1 MAGFESISNILG
13 KFSPA
18 QRLIALVLLLLT
30 ILGISLFQFMT
41 ASKPE
46 CETVHKQLVETQNQL
61 TSTIASQNTFIQ
73 TINDL
78 REQTFDL
85 NTQIGRRDSII
96 ASLGSKFNMLKRQDQ
111 MLASNESFNTE
122 PLQMVMMSEP
132 EPVMMLPKR
141 SNPQNEELL
150 QENNAASYPAPILDT
165 ISERSESVDTLSAK
179 SNRTDTVV
187 TKGKVSWV
195 RRLLGRKD

>member
-41 ASKPE
+41 SSKPE

-61 TSTIASQNTFIQ
+61 TSTIASQNTFVQ

-96 ASLGSKFNMLKRQDQ
+96 AALGSKFNLIKRQDQ
-111 MLASNESFNTE
+111 MLASNELFNTE
-122 PLQMVMMSEP
+122 PLPMVIMSEP
-132 EPVMMLPKR
+132 EPVMMLTKK
-141 SNPQNEELL
+141 SNSQNEELL
-150 QENNAASYPAPILDT
+150 QENHVASYPAPILDT
-165 ISERSESVDTLSAK
+165 IGERSESIDTLSTN
-179 SNRTDTVV
+179 SNRTDTVI

-195 RRLLGRKD
+195 RRLLGHKN

>member
-150 QENNAASYPAPILDT
+150 QENHAASYLAPILDT
-165 ISERSESVDTLSAK
+165 ISERSESVDTLSTNT
-179 SNRTDTVV
+179 NRTDTVV
-187 TKGKVSWV
+187 AKSKVSWI
-195 RRLLGRKD
+195 RRLLGHKD